1 MLVDEL
7 RMTVAPKQQTEIVEP
22 GHDALE
28 LHSVDQKDRQWRFGF
43 ANVIKEG
50 VLQVLCAVCRHCFFL
65 ALSFFLLRRLRP
77 SL

>member
-7 RMTVAPKQQTEIVEP
+7 RVTVAPKQQTEIVEP

-28 LHSVDQKDRQWRFGF
+28 LHSVDQKDRQWRFSF

-50 VLQVLCAVCRHCFFL
+50 VLPGFVRGLPPFF
-65 ALSFFLLRRLRP
+65 F